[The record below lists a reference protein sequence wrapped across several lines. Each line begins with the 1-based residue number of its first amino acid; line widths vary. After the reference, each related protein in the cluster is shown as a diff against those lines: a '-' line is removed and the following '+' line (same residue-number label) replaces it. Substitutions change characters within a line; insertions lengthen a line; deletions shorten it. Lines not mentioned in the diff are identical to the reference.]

1 MSAVPAVQVRA
12 RDVRAPNTKTVT
24 SRGANNFVNSFCVSP
39 VSSLMVAN
47 KEGYG
52 TARPAMCERAEGL
65 EDGGVSGVVADDQI
79 TPMGGVFAFVVR
91 CKERRRGRNRP
102 VFEMFVDV
110 SNEHAVPC
118 SSWADTSTP

>member
-1 MSAVPAVQVRA
+1 MSSVPVVQVHALAARARIAKAVPR
-12 RDVRAPNTKTVT
+12 
-24 SRGANNFVNSFCVSP
+24 RGMNKFVNSFCVSP

-52 TARPAMCERAEGL
+52 TAGSAMCERAEGL
-65 EDGGVSGVVADDQI
+65 ENGGVGVLADGQI
-79 TPMGGVFAFVVR
+79 TPMCGVLAFVVR

-110 SNEHAVPC
+110 SSEHAVPC